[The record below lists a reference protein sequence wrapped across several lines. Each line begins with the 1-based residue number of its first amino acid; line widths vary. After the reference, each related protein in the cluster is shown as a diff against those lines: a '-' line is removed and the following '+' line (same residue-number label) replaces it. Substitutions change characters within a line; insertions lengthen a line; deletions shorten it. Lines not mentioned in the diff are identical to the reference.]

1 MFPPGGCP
9 AAIPMA
15 TRGHVEQLPSGSFR
29 VSVYARDRSGT
40 GHPADVYV
48 FFVERYPAGG
58 REQRRAE
65 MSTRAASGEA
75 TTYLLEG
82 SQLAEVVDFV
92 AELARRGVA
101 VPEPKPALV
110 GADGRR
116 LEVPGP
122 VFDALVQVATAMAHG
137 QGVTVIPQNALLTT
151 QEAAELLGISRP
163 TLVRLL
169 EADEMPY
176 EQRGR
181 HRRIM
186 LADLLAYQAKMR
198 RERREAL
205 DRMAQEG
212 QAAGLYE
219 ATAGPPCVPV

>member
-1 MFPPGGCP
+1 MN
-9 AAIPMA
+9 
-15 TRGHVEQLPSGSFR
+15 GSK
-29 VSVYARDRSGT
+29 DG
-40 GHPADVYV
+40 D
-48 FFVERYPAGG
+48 
-58 REQRRAE
+58 E

-82 SQLAEVVDFV
+82 RQLAEVVDFV
-92 AELARRGVA
+92 AELARRGVT

-110 GADGRR
+110 RADGRR
-116 LEVPGP
+116 LEVPEP
-122 VFDALVQVATAMAHG
+122 VFEALVQVATAMAHG

-169 EADEMPY
+169 EEGGIPY

-181 HRRIM
+181 HRRVM
-186 LADLLAYQAKMR
+186 LADLLAYQRSMR

-212 QAAGLYE
+212 QAVGLYE
-219 ATAGPPCVPV
+219 ATSGPPTRTR

>member
-1 MFPPGGCP
+1 M
-9 AAIPMA
+9 
-15 TRGHVEQLPSGSFR
+15 T
-29 VSVYARDRSGT
+29 
-40 GHPADVYV
+40 
-48 FFVERYPAGG
+48 
-58 REQRRAE
+58 
-65 MSTRAASGEA
+65 TRASAAEA

-92 AELARRGVA
+92 AELARRGVD
-101 VPEPKPALV
+101 VPEPQCALV
-110 GADGRR
+110 GADGTR

-122 VFDALVQVATAMAHG
+122 VFEALVQVATAMARG
-137 QGVTVIPQNALLTT
+137 QGVTVMPQNLLLTT

-169 EADEMPY
+169 ADGEIAY

-186 LADLLAYQAKMR
+186 LSDLLAYQERMR
-198 RERREAL
+198 RERRESL
-205 DRMAQEG
+205 DRMAREG

-219 ATAGPPCVPV
+219 ATSGPAPRTR

>member
-1 MFPPGGCP
+1 
-9 AAIPMA
+9 
-15 TRGHVEQLPSGSFR
+15 
-29 VSVYARDRSGT
+29 
-40 GHPADVYV
+40 
-48 FFVERYPAGG
+48 
-58 REQRRAE
+58 

-116 LEVPGP
+116 VEVPGR
-122 VFDALVQVATAMAHG
+122 VFEALVQVATAMAHG

-163 TLVRLL
+163 TLVRLV
-169 EADEMPY
+169 EDGEISY

-181 HRRIM
+181 HRRVM
-186 LADLLAYQAKMR
+186 LADLLAYQASMR

-219 ATAGPPCVPV
+219 ATAGPPPRTR

>member
-1 MFPPGGCP
+1 
-9 AAIPMA
+9 
-15 TRGHVEQLPSGSFR
+15 
-29 VSVYARDRSGT
+29 
-40 GHPADVYV
+40 
-48 FFVERYPAGG
+48 
-58 REQRRAE
+58 

-82 SQLAEVVDFV
+82 TQLAEVVDFV
-92 AELARRGVA
+92 TELSRRGVA
-101 VPEPKPALV
+101 VPEPEPKPALV

-122 VFDALVQVATAMAHG
+122 VFDALVHVATAMAHG

-169 EADEMPY
+169 EDGEIPY

-186 LADLLAYQAKMR
+186 LADLLAYQASMR

-205 DRMAQEG
+205 DRMAEEG

-219 ATAGPPCVPV
+219 ATAGPPPLTR

>member
-1 MFPPGGCP
+1 V
-9 AAIPMA
+9 
-15 TRGHVEQLPSGSFR
+15 TRQV
-29 VSVYARDRSGT
+29 
-40 GHPADVYV
+40 
-48 FFVERYPAGG
+48 
-58 REQRRAE
+58 
-65 MSTRAASGEA
+65 ASSEA
-75 TTYLLEG
+75 TTYLLDS

-92 AELARRGVA
+92 SALERRGVI
-101 VPEPKPALV
+101 VPKPQPALV
-110 GADGRR
+110 DADGGR

-137 QGVTVIPQNALLTT
+137 QGVTVMPQNALLTT

-169 EADEMPY
+169 ADGEIPF

-186 LADLLAYQAKMR
+186 LADLLAYQGSMRQGR
-198 RERREAL
+198 RETL

-212 QAAGLYE
+212 EEAGFYE
-219 ATAGPPCVPV
+219 ATAGVPPRTR